1 MWFFAGEI
9 PLAALTPYNSVM
21 PATPKTETD
30 PEAATAP
37 AVAPPSA
44 PPAVPPAAPAPPVW
58 TVADARELY
67 RIEGWGDGFFDISEN
82 GHVVVRPERGQPER
96 TLDLYDLAHDLEAQG
111 VGLPVLLRFSDILKA
126 RIETLH
132 ARFASAIAE
141 FQYEGTYT
149 TVYPIKVNQQRHVVE
164 EIVEF
169 GHQTG
174 VGLECGSKPELQAV
188 LALTERTDHL
198 IICNGYKDEEFMRL
212 AMMGQKLGHTVII
225 VIEQVSELD
234 VLLRVAEEMQIVP
247 TLGVRVKLTSEG
259 SGRWAQS
266 GGEKS
271 KFGLNAAQLMTVID
285 RLRAADKTSWLRL
298 IHFHLGSQITDIR
311 FIKRGLQEVSRF
323 YVELRRLGLDIK
335 WVDVGGGLG
344 VDYDGSQS
352 TAQASMNYSAQE
364 YANDIVYTLGETCRE
379 ESLPMPDIISESGR
393 ALTAHHALLLLS
405 VIDVE
410 SAAEPNPPTLTEEDH
425 ALMHEMADDLKTV
438 SRKNVSMRRIREIYH
453 DATFDKERAQQL
465 FNSGVL
471 SLRERAMAEQFY
483 LCTLNAVARL
493 VGSKR
498 DHFDD
503 IIRDL
508 DAALVD
514 RYFANF
520 SLFQSLPDNWAIDQL
535 FPIMPIHRLNEAPTR
550 RGTIQDVTCDSDG
563 KIDRFIG
570 GRDGEPSLP
579 LHVFRDGDAYILGI
593 FLTGAYQEILG
604 DLHNLFGD
612 TNAVHIRLQGN
623 AYEVTH
629 LVHGDTVTEVL
640 NYVQFRASDLLAT
653 FRRKVQAA
661 QGITREEANMFI
673 AEYVAGLEGYTYLEG
688 EAAR

>member
-1 MWFFAGEI
+1 MTSTSR
-9 PLAALTPYNSVM
+9 PD
-21 PATPKTETD
+21 PASAPAKPA
-30 PEAATAP
+30 PEAP
-37 AVAPPSA
+37 I
-44 PPAVPPAAPAPPVW
+44 AAPW
-58 TVADARELY
+58 TVERAKALY
-67 RIEGWGDGFFDISEN
+67 NIEGWGDGFFDVNEK
-82 GHVVVRPERGQPER
+82 GRVVVRPDPSRPEKSI
-96 TLDLYDLAHDLEAQG
+96 DLYEIAHDLEAQG
-111 VGLPVLLRFSDILKA
+111 VGLPVLLRFSEILKA
-126 RIETLH
+126 RIEMLH
-132 ARFASAIAE
+132 DRFSNAIAE
-141 FQYEGTYT
+141 FQYEGKYT

-169 GHQTG
+169 GHATG

-188 LALTERTDHL
+188 LAMSDRTDHL

-212 AMMGQKLGHTVII
+212 ALMGQRLGHNVIL
-225 VIEQVSELD
+225 VIEQVSELE
-234 VLLRVAEEMQIVP
+234 VLFAVAADMGIEP
-247 TLGVRVKLTSEG
+247 TIGVRIKLSSEG

-271 KFGLNAAQLMTVID
+271 KFGLNSAQLMTVIE
-285 RLRAADKTSWLRL
+285 RLTATGKTNWLKL

-323 YVELRRLGLDIK
+323 YVELRRIGLDIEY
-335 WVDVGGGLG
+335 VDVGGGLG
-344 VDYDGSQS
+344 VDYDGTQS
-352 TAQASMNYSAQE
+352 TAEASVNYSPQE
-364 YANDIVYTLGETCRE
+364 YANDIVYTLAETCRE
-379 ESLPMPDIISESGR
+379 LELPHPHIISESGR

-410 SAAEPNPPTLTEEDH
+410 TAHEPVAPSVGEEDH
-425 ALMHEMADDLKTV
+425 ALVHEMADDLKTV
-438 SRKNVSMRRIREIYH
+438 SRKNVSMRRIREVYH
-453 DATFDKERAQQL
+453 DAVFDKEKAQQL
-465 FNSGVL
+465 FSSGVL
-471 SLRERAMAEQFY
+471 SLRERAMAEQLY
-483 LCTLNAVARL
+483 LCTLNAVAK
-493 VGSKR
+493 VSATKR
-498 DHFDD
+498 DHFED
-503 IIRDL
+503 IIADL

-535 FPIMPIHRLNEAPTR
+535 FPIMPIHRLDEEPTR
-550 RGTIQDVTCDSDG
+550 QGTIQDVTCDSDG

-579 LHVFRDGDAYILGI
+579 LHVFRDGEAYILGI

-612 TNAVHIRLQGN
+612 TNAVHIRLHGD

-653 FRRKVQAA
+653 FRRKVQSAR
-661 QGITREEANMFI
+661 GLSREEANMFI